1 MINNQTARALIAHI
15 NGEIIDH
22 QDTVQGTD
30 DYEADFDSLSSYLK
44 KDEPRYIIYK
54 HDDNSFDN
62 AKYLF
67 ILFVPDTAKVRS
79 KMMYASSAA
88 ALQKKLGGPGTF
100 STTIYWTELEE
111 VSRKGWESH
120 KAHEALAAPLT
131 QEEES
136 LRDVREKE
144 ASQMLGTS
152 ATRTHLPSSFLQGSG
167 GSSVGM
173 KLSQNAE
180 EALQKLQA
188 SPGSVVL
195 IIDIPTETVDVK
207 AVISGKIDGSV
218 FATDSAQFTV
228 YNRDGNNNSVV
239 VFYTCPSGTKVKERM
254 IYATNFKSIKEHVT
268 ASGLTISSSVSIFF
282 IFFLFYHLI

>member
-22 QDTVQGTD
+22 QDTIKGSD
-30 DYEADFDSLSSYLK
+30 NYEEDFDILSSYLK
-44 KDEPRYIIYK
+44 EDEPRYIIYK
-54 HDDNSFDN
+54 HEDNDSEN

-67 ILFVPDTAKVRS
+67 ILFVPDIAKVRS

-100 STTIYWTELEE
+100 SSTIYWTELQE

-136 LRDVREKE
+136 LRNVREKE
-144 ASQMLGTS
+144 ATQMLGTT
-152 ATRTHLPSSFLQGSG
+152 ATRTHLPSSVFQGSG

-173 KLSQNAE
+173 KLSKNAE
-180 EALQKLQA
+180 EALQQLQGN
-188 SPGSVVL
+188 PGSVVL

-207 AVISGKIDGSV
+207 TVTSGKIDGSA

-228 YNRDGNNNSVV
+228 YNKDGNDNSVV

-268 ASGLTISSSVSIFF
+268 ASGLSIASSVSI
-282 IFFLFYHLI
+282 IFFFFY